1 MTHTGGGREQP
12 LHTHGRKS
20 MTKKDFSW
28 PDDNASWPDDNEEFS
43 WPDDDEEEDEF
54 DPGCGFSVVCRPTKS
69 TDSESEDD
77 ADAETVTVAISRAL
91 MLDLLFEM
99 RNVEWSAGQLE
110 AAAAF
115 FNRLADSDD
124 AEYRLKAAA
133 SSLLREDAAL
143 KLLKDPAHD
152 VRKALA
158 ENVDAQAL
166 VPVNDR
172 LLLTEKDVDVRMAL
186 LESALKNWEKACPQ
200 DQELALKRRKE
211 AEALATESLRHASPN
226 VCDVAAGVL
235 EKLEKNEPTVPEKDT
250 SSWTLAFWNMHKQS
264 ARFEELL
271 AARSRWAF
279 FLVEDD
285 ADEEESAELPLPYP
299 ALDKLANNLAVSEFH
314 DGALL
319 LERLACH
326 PDRFIR
332 ATVAHR
338 NDVPIEVYARFKTE
352 TDYVVRE
359 ALLTNPNALEV
370 MSEETMERL
379 VDNDPMLICEAYE
392 QTESEKLDELMTKLY
407 GFWGENGDK
416 MVEALESKKI
426 GDVVDQALDEP

>member
-1 MTHTGGGREQP
+1 
-12 LHTHGRKS
+12 
-20 MTKKDFSW
+20 MTKNDFAW
-28 PDDNASWPDDNEEFS
+28 PDDNDDNASWPDDDNEEFA
-43 WPDDDEEEDEF
+43 WPDDDEEEEEF
-54 DPGCGFSVVCRPTKS
+54 DPGCGFSVVCRPTQT
-69 TDSESEDD
+69 TDSEAEDD

-133 SSLLREDAAL
+133 SPLLRQDAAL
-143 KLLKDPAHD
+143 KLLKDPAHN

-158 ENVDAQAL
+158 ENVDALAL

-172 LLLTEKDVDVRMAL
+172 LLLSEKDVDVREAM
-186 LESALKNWEKACPQ
+186 LESALKNWEKASWQ
-200 DQELALKRRKE
+200 DDDLASTRRKE
-211 AEALATESLRHASPN
+211 AEALAAESLRHDSPN

-235 EKLEKNEPTVPEKDT
+235 EKLEKNKPAVPANET

-285 ADEEESAELPLPYP
+285 ADDTELPLPYP

-319 LERLACH
+319 LERLACN

-332 ATVAHR
+332 ATVAGR

-352 TDYVVRE
+352 TDYVVRK

-379 VDNDPMLICEAYE
+379 VGNDPILICEAYK
-392 QTESEKLDELMTKLY
+392 QTESDKLDALMTKLY

-416 MVEALESKKI
+416 MVEALKSKKI
-426 GDVVDQALDEP
+426 GDAIDQALDER

>member
-1 MTHTGGGREQP
+1 
-12 LHTHGRKS
+12 
-20 MTKKDFSW
+20 MTKNDFAW
-28 PDDNASWPDDNEEFS
+28 PDDNDDNASWPDDDNEEFA

-54 DPGCGFSVVCRPTKS
+54 DPGCGFSIVCRPTHS
-69 TDSESEDD
+69 TDSEAEDD
-77 ADAETVTVAISRAL
+77 ADAQTVTVAIPRAL
-91 MLDLLFEM
+91 MLDLLVEMRKM
-99 RNVEWSAGQLE
+99 RNVEWSAEQIG

-124 AEYRLKAAA
+124 AEYRLQAAA
-133 SSLLREDAAL
+133 SPLLREDAAL

-158 ENVDAQAL
+158 ENAEALAL

-186 LESALKNWEKACPQ
+186 LESALKNWEKASWQ
-200 DQELALKRRKE
+200 DEDLASTRRKE

-235 EKLEKNEPTVPEKDT
+235 EKLEKNEPAAPANET
-250 SSWTLAFWNMHKQS
+250 SSWTLAFWNMQKQS

-285 ADEEESAELPLPYP
+285 ADDTELPLPYP
-299 ALDKLANNLAVSEFH
+299 ALDKLANTLAVSEFH

-319 LERLACH
+319 LERLACN
-326 PDRFIR
+326 PDRFVR
-332 ATVAHR
+332 AAVAGR
-338 NDVPIEVYARFKTE
+338 KVPIEVYARFKAE
-352 TDYVVRE
+352 TDYVVRK

-379 VDNDPMLICEAYE
+379 VDNDPMLLCEAYK
-392 QTESEKLDELMTKLY
+392 QTESDKLDELMTKLY

-416 MVEALESKKI
+416 MVEALKSKKI
-426 GDVVDQALDEP
+426 GDAIDQALDEL

>member
-1 MTHTGGGREQP
+1 
-12 LHTHGRKS
+12 
-20 MTKKDFSW
+20 MTKNDFSW
-28 PDDNASWPDDNEEFS
+28 PDDDKDDASWSDDNDEEFS
-43 WPDDDEEEDEF
+43 WPDDDDEEEDEF
-54 DPGCGFSVVCRPTKS
+54 DPGCGFSVVCRPTQS
-69 TDSESEDD
+69 AESDADSD
-77 ADAETVTVAISRAL
+77 ADAETVTVAIPRAL
-91 MLDLLFEM
+91 MLSLLFEM
-99 RNVEWSAGQLE
+99 RDVEWSAGQIE

-133 SSLLREDAAL
+133 SPLLREEATL

-158 ENVDAQAL
+158 DNVDAQAL
-166 VPVNDR
+166 IPVEER
-172 LLLTEKDVDVRMAL
+172 LRLSEEDVDVREAM
-186 LESALKNWEKACPQ
+186 LESALKAWEKACRQ
-200 DQELALKRRKE
+200 DEDLASTRRKE

-226 VCDVAAGVL
+226 VCDIAAGVL
-235 EKLEKNEPTVPEKDT
+235 EALEKDISAVPTQDSARP
-250 SSWTLAFWNMHKQS
+250 SFLTLWSMYRQS

-285 ADEEESAELPLPYP
+285 ADEEEGAELPLPYP
-299 ALDKLANNLAVSEFH
+299 ALDKLANTLAVSEFH

-319 LERLACH
+319 LERLACN

-332 ATVAHR
+332 ASVAGR
-338 NDVPIEVYARFKTE
+338 RDVPIEVYARFKEE
-352 TDYVVRE
+352 TDYAVRK

-370 MSEETMERL
+370 ISEETMERL
-379 VDNDPMLICEAYE
+379 VGNDPMLLCEAYKE
-392 QTESEKLDELMTKLY
+392 TESDKLDELMTKLY

-416 MVEALESKKI
+416 MVEALKSKKI
-426 GDVVDQALDEP
+426 GDAIRSGA

>member
-1 MTHTGGGREQP
+1 
-12 LHTHGRKS
+12 
-20 MTKKDFSW
+20 MTKNDFAW
-28 PDDNASWPDDNEEFS
+28 PDDNDDNASWPDDNEEFS

-54 DPGCGFSVVCRPTKS
+54 DPGCGFSVVCRPTLS
-69 TDSESEDD
+69 TGSEAEDD

-99 RNVEWSAGQLE
+99 RNVEWSAGQIE

-133 SSLLREDAAL
+133 SPLLREDAAL

-166 VPVNDR
+166 IPVKER
-172 LLLTEKDVDVRMAL
+172 LLLTEKDVDVREAL
-186 LESALKNWEKACPQ
+186 LESALKAWEKACRQ
-200 DQELALKRRKE
+200 DEDLASTRRKE

-235 EKLEKNEPTVPEKDT
+235 EKLEKNEPAAPANET
-250 SSWTLAFWNMHKQS
+250 SSWTLAFWNQHKQS
-264 ARFEELL
+264 ARFEKLL

-279 FLVEDD
+279 FLVGDD
-285 ADEEESAELPLPYP
+285 ADEEEGAKLPLPYP
-299 ALDKLANNLAVSEFH
+299 ALQTLASKLAVSEFH

-332 ATVAHR
+332 AAVAGR
-338 NDVPIEVYARFKTE
+338 DDVPIEVYARLKAE
-352 TDYVVRE
+352 TDYVVRR

-379 VDNDPMLICEAYE
+379 VGNDPMLICEAYK
-392 QTESEKLDELMTKLY
+392 QTESTKLDELMTKLY

-416 MVEALESKKI
+416 MVEALKSKKL
-426 GDVVDQALDEP
+426 GDAVDQALDEI

>member
-1 MTHTGGGREQP
+1 
-12 LHTHGRKS
+12 
-20 MTKKDFSW
+20 MTKNDFAW

-43 WPDDDEEEDEF
+43 WPDDDEEEEEF
-54 DPGCGFSVVCRPTKS
+54 DPGCGFSVVCRPTQS
-69 TDSESEDD
+69 TDSEAEDD
-77 ADAETVTVAISRAL
+77 ADAQTVTVAIPRKL
-91 MLDLLFEM
+91 MLGLLFEM
-99 RNVEWSAGQLE
+99 RNVEWSAEQIE
-110 AAAAF
+110 AASAF

-124 AEYRLKAAA
+124 AEFRLRAAA
-133 SSLLREDAAL
+133 SPLLREDAAL

-172 LLLTEKDVDVRMAL
+172 LLLTEKDVDVREAM
-186 LESALKNWEKACPQ
+186 LESALKAWEKACRQ
-200 DQELALKRRKE
+200 DEDQASARRKE

-226 VCDVAAGVL
+226 VCDVAACVL
-235 EKLEKNEPTVPEKDT
+235 EKLKKNVPAVPENDAV
-250 SSWTLAFWNMHKQS
+250 SWSTLAFWNTHKQS

-279 FLVEDD
+279 SLVEDD
-285 ADEEESAELPLPYP
+285 ADEEEGAELPLPYP
-299 ALDKLANNLAVSEFH
+299 ALQTLASKLAVSEFH

-332 ATVAHR
+332 AAVAGR
-338 NDVPIEVYARFKTE
+338 VDVPVEVYARFKAE
-352 TDYVVRE
+352 TDYVVRK

-370 MSEETMERL
+370 MSEETMVRL
-379 VDNDPMLICEAYE
+379 VGNDPMLLCEAYKE
-392 QTESEKLDELMTKLY
+392 TESDKLDELMTKLY

-416 MVEALESKKI
+416 MVEELKSKKI
-426 GDVVDQALDEP
+426 GDAVDQAL

>member
-1 MTHTGGGREQP
+1 
-12 LHTHGRKS
+12 
-20 MTKKDFSW
+20 MTKNDFSW
-28 PDDNASWPDDNEEFS
+28 PDDNEDNAAWPDDNDEEFS
-43 WPDDDEEEDEF
+43 WPDDEEEEEF
-54 DPGCGFSVVCRPTKS
+54 DPGCGFSVVCRPTQS
-69 TDSESEDD
+69 TDTEADDD
-77 ADAETVTVAISRAL
+77 ADAQTVTVAIPRAL
-91 MLDLLFEM
+91 MLGLLFEM
-99 RNVEWSAGQLE
+99 RNVEWSAEQID

-115 FNRLADSDD
+115 FNRLANSDD
-124 AEYRLKAAA
+124 AEYRLRAAA
-133 SSLLREDAAL
+133 SPLLREDAAL

-172 LLLTEKDVDVRMAL
+172 LLLSEKDVDVREAM
-186 LESALKNWEKACPQ
+186 LESALKAWEKACRQ
-200 DQELALKRRKE
+200 DEDPASTRRKE

-226 VCDVAAGVL
+226 VCDVAACVL
-235 EKLEKNEPTVPEKDT
+235 EKLEKNVPAVPENDAV
-250 SSWTLAFWNMHKQS
+250 SWSTLAFWNTHKQS

-279 FLVEDD
+279 SLVEDD
-285 ADEEESAELPLPYP
+285 ADEEEGAELPLPYP
-299 ALDKLANNLAVSEFH
+299 ALQTLASKLAVSEFH

-332 ATVAHR
+332 AAVAGR
-338 NDVPIEVYARFKTE
+338 VDVPVEVYARFKAE
-352 TDYVVRE
+352 TDYVVRK

-370 MSEETMERL
+370 MSEETMVRL
-379 VDNDPMLICEAYE
+379 VGNDPMLLCEAYKE
-392 QTESEKLDELMTKLY
+392 TESDKLDELMTKLY

-416 MVEALESKKI
+416 MVEELKSKKI
-426 GDVVDQALDEP
+426 GDAVDQAL

>member
-1 MTHTGGGREQP
+1 
-12 LHTHGRKS
+12 
-20 MTKKDFSW
+20 MTKNDFAW
-28 PDDNASWPDDNEEFS
+28 PDDNDDNASWPDDNEEFS

-54 DPGCGFSVVCRPTKS
+54 DPGCGFSVACRPTHS
-69 TDSESEDD
+69 TDSEAEDD
-77 ADAETVTVAISRAL
+77 ADAQTVTVAIPRAL
-91 MLDLLFEM
+91 MLDLLVEMRKM
-99 RNVEWSAGQLE
+99 RNVEWSAEQIE

-124 AEYRLKAAA
+124 AEYRLRAAA
-133 SSLLREDAAL
+133 SPLLREDAAL

-152 VRKALA
+152 VRKTLA
-158 ENVDAQAL
+158 ENVDALAL

-172 LLLTEKDVDVRMAL
+172 LLLSEKDVDVREAM
-186 LESALKNWEKACPQ
+186 LESALKAWEKASWQ
-200 DQELALKRRKE
+200 DGDLASTRRKE
-211 AEALATESLRHASPN
+211 AEALATESLRHDSPN

-235 EKLEKNEPTVPEKDT
+235 EKLEKNEPAAPANDT
-250 SSWTLAFWNMHKQS
+250 SSWTLAFWNMHKES

-285 ADEEESAELPLPYP
+285 ADDTELPLPYP
-299 ALDKLANNLAVSEFH
+299 ALDKLANTLAVSEFH

-319 LERLACH
+319 LERLACN

-332 ATVAHR
+332 ATVAGR
-338 NDVPIEVYARFKTE
+338 NDVPIEVYARFKAE
-352 TDYVVRE
+352 TDYVVRK

-379 VDNDPMLICEAYE
+379 VGNDPILICEAYK
-392 QTESEKLDELMTKLY
+392 QTESDKLDALMTKLY
-407 GFWGENGDK
+407 GVWGENGDK
-416 MVEALESKKI
+416 MVEELKSKKI
-426 GDVVDQALDEP
+426 GDAIDQALKEL

>member
-1 MTHTGGGREQP
+1 
-12 LHTHGRKS
+12 
-20 MTKKDFSW
+20 MTKNDFSW
-28 PDDNASWPDDNEEFS
+28 PDDDKDDASWSDDNDEEFS
-43 WPDDDEEEDEF
+43 WPDDDDEEEAEF
-54 DPGCGFSVVCRPTKS
+54 DPGCGFSVVCRPTPS
-69 TDSESEDD
+69 TDTVADDD
-77 ADAETVTVAISRAL
+77 ADAQTVTVAIPRAL
-91 MLDLLFEM
+91 MLGLLFEM
-99 RNVEWSAGQLE
+99 RNVEWSAEQIE
-110 AAAAF
+110 AASAF

-124 AEYRLKAAA
+124 AEFRLRAAA
-133 SSLLREDAAL
+133 SPLLREDAAL

-172 LLLTEKDVDVRMAL
+172 LLLTEKDVDVREAM
-186 LESALKNWEKACPQ
+186 LESALKAWEKACRQ
-200 DQELALKRRKE
+200 DEDQASARRKE

-226 VCDVAAGVL
+226 VCDVAACVL
-235 EKLEKNEPTVPEKDT
+235 EKLEKNVPAVPENDAV
-250 SSWTLAFWNMHKQS
+250 SWSTLAFWNTHKQS

-285 ADEEESAELPLPYP
+285 GDEEERAELPLPYP
-299 ALDKLANNLAVSEFH
+299 ALQKLASALAVSEFH

-332 ATVAHR
+332 AAVAGR
-338 NDVPIEVYARFKTE
+338 DDVPDAVYARFDAE
-352 TDYVVRE
+352 TDYVVRK

-370 MSEETMERL
+370 MSEETMVRL
-379 VDNDPMLICEAYE
+379 VGNDPMLLCEAYKE
-392 QTESEKLDELMTKLY
+392 TESDKLDELMTKLY

-416 MVEALESKKI
+416 MVEA
-426 GDVVDQALDEP
+426 

>member
-1 MTHTGGGREQP
+1 
-12 LHTHGRKS
+12 
-20 MTKKDFSW
+20 MTKNDFAW
-28 PDDNASWPDDNEEFS
+28 PDDNDDNASWPDDNEEFS

-99 RNVEWSAGQLE
+99 RDVEWSAEQLE
-110 AAAAF
+110 AAGAF

-124 AEYRLKAAA
+124 AEYRLRAAA
-133 SSLLREDAAL
+133 SPLLREDAAL

-152 VRKALA
+152 VRKTLA
-158 ENVDAQAL
+158 ENVDVLAL

-172 LLLTEKDVDVRMAL
+172 LLLTEKDVDVREAM
-186 LESALKNWEKACPQ
+186 LESALKAWEKASWQ
-200 DQELALKRRKE
+200 DDDLASTRRKE
-211 AEALATESLRHASPN
+211 AEVLATESLRHASPN

-235 EKLEKNEPTVPEKDT
+235 EKLKKNEPAAPANDT

-285 ADEEESAELPLPYP
+285 ADDAELPLPYP
-299 ALDKLANNLAVSEFH
+299 ALLKLAYALTVSEFH

-319 LERLACH
+319 LERLACN

-332 ATVAHR
+332 ATVAGR
-338 NDVPIEVYARFKTE
+338 KDVPIEVYARFKTE

-379 VDNDPMLICEAYE
+379 VDNDPMLLCEAYK
-392 QTESEKLDELMTKLY
+392 QTESDKLDELMTKLY

-416 MVEALESKKI
+416 MVEALKSKKI
-426 GDVVDQALDEP
+426 GDAVDQALD

>member
-1 MTHTGGGREQP
+1 
-12 LHTHGRKS
+12 
-20 MTKKDFSW
+20 MTKNDFAWPDDNAAWPDDDNEEFSW
-28 PDDNASWPDDNEEFS
+28 PDDDDEEFS

-54 DPGCGFSVVCRPTKS
+54 DPGCGFTVVCRPTQS
-69 TDSESEDD
+69 TDSEAEDD
-77 ADAETVTVAISRAL
+77 ADAQTITVAIPRKL

-99 RNVEWSAGQLE
+99 RNVEWSAEQID

-124 AEYRLKAAA
+124 AEYRLRAAA
-133 SSLLREDAAL
+133 SPLLREDAAL

-158 ENVDAQAL
+158 ENVDALAL

-172 LLLTEKDVDVRMAL
+172 LLLSEKDVDVREAM
-186 LESALKNWEKACPQ
+186 LESALKAWEKTCRQ
-200 DQELALKRRKE
+200 DEDLASIRRKE

-235 EKLEKNEPTVPEKDT
+235 EKLEKNEPAAPADDT
-250 SSWTLAFWNMHKQS
+250 SWWTLRFWNMHKQS

-285 ADEEESAELPLPYP
+285 ADEEEGAELPLPYP
-299 ALDKLANNLAVSEFH
+299 ALDKLANTLAVSEFH
-314 DGALL
+314 DGARL

-338 NDVPIEVYARFKTE
+338 DDVPIEVYARFKAE
-352 TDYVVRE
+352 TDYVVRK
-359 ALLTNPNALEV
+359 ALLRNPNALEV

-379 VDNDPMLICEAYE
+379 VGNDPMLLCEAYK
-392 QTESEKLDELMTKLY
+392 QTESDKLDELMTKLY

-416 MVEALESKKI
+416 MVEALKSKKI
-426 GDVVDQALDEP
+426 GDAVDQALDEI

>member
-1 MTHTGGGREQP
+1 
-12 LHTHGRKS
+12 
-20 MTKKDFSW
+20 MTKNDFAW
-28 PDDNASWPDDNEEFS
+28 PDDNDDNASWPDDNEEFS
-43 WPDDDEEEDEF
+43 WPDDEEEEEDEF
-54 DPGCGFSVVCRPTKS
+54 DPGCGFSVVCRPTLS
-69 TDSESEDD
+69 TGSEAEDD

-99 RNVEWSAGQLE
+99 RNVEWSAEQIE

-133 SSLLREDAAL
+133 SPLLREDAAL

-158 ENVDAQAL
+158 ENVGAQAL

-172 LLLTEKDVDVRMAL
+172 LHLSEKDVDVREAM
-186 LESALKNWEKACPQ
+186 LESALKAWEKACRQ
-200 DQELALKRRKE
+200 DEDLASTRRKE
-211 AEALATESLRHASPN
+211 AEALAAESLRHASPN
-226 VCDVAAGVL
+226 VCDVATGVL
-235 EKLEKNEPTVPEKDT
+235 EKLEKNEPAAPANET
-250 SSWTLAFWNMHKQS
+250 SLWSNLSFWNRHNQS

-271 AARSRWAF
+271 AVRSRWAF

-285 ADEEESAELPLPYP
+285 ADDAELPLPYP
-299 ALDKLANNLAVSEFH
+299 ALLKLAYALTVSEFH

-319 LERLACH
+319 LERLACN

-332 ATVAHR
+332 ATVAGR
-338 NDVPIEVYARFKTE
+338 KDVPIEVYACFKTE

-379 VDNDPMLICEAYE
+379 VGNDPMLICEAYE

-416 MVEALESKKI
+416 MVEALKSKKI
-426 GDVVDQALDEP
+426 GDAVDQALDEF

>member
-1 MTHTGGGREQP
+1 MS
-12 LHTHGRKS
+12 KN
-20 MTKKDFSW
+20 DFAW
-28 PDDNASWPDDNEEFS
+28 PDDNDGWPDDDNEEFS
-43 WPDDDEEEDEF
+43 WPDDDEEEEEF
-54 DPGCGFSVVCRPTKS
+54 DLGCGFSVVCRPTQS
-69 TDSESEDD
+69 TDSEAEDD
-77 ADAETVTVAISRAL
+77 ADAQTITVAIPRKL

-99 RNVEWSAGQLE
+99 RNVEWSAEQID

-124 AEYRLKAAA
+124 AEYRLRAAA
-133 SSLLREDAAL
+133 SPLLREDAAL

-158 ENVDAQAL
+158 ENVDALAL

-172 LLLTEKDVDVRMAL
+172 LLLSEKDVDVREAM
-186 LESALKNWEKACPQ
+186 LESALKAWEKTCRQ
-200 DQELALKRRKE
+200 DEDLASIRRKE

-235 EKLEKNEPTVPEKDT
+235 EKLEKNEPAAPADDT
-250 SSWTLAFWNMHKQS
+250 SWWTLRFWNMHKQS

-285 ADEEESAELPLPYP
+285 ADDTELPLPYP
-299 ALDKLANNLAVSEFH
+299 ALLKLADALAVSEFH

-332 ATVAHR
+332 ATVARR

-352 TDYVVRE
+352 TDYVVRK

-370 MSEETMERL
+370 MSEETIGPCAFGTCTSSPPASKSCSPPAAAGRSSSWRTT
-379 VDNDPMLICEAYE
+379 PMTRNCRSPIPR
-392 QTESEKLDELMTKLY
+392 S
-407 GFWGENGDK
+407 
-416 MVEALESKKI
+416 
-426 GDVVDQALDEP
+426 

>member
-1 MTHTGGGREQP
+1 
-12 LHTHGRKS
+12 
-20 MTKKDFSW
+20 MTKNDFAW
-28 PDDNASWPDDNEEFS
+28 PDDNDDNASWPDDNEEFS

-54 DPGCGFSVVCRPTKS
+54 DPGCGFSVACRPTHS
-69 TDSESEDD
+69 TDSEAEDD
-77 ADAETVTVAISRAL
+77 ADAQTVTVAIPRAL
-91 MLDLLFEM
+91 MLDLLVEMRKM
-99 RNVEWSAGQLE
+99 RNVEWSAEQIE

-124 AEYRLKAAA
+124 AEYRLRAAA
-133 SSLLREDAAL
+133 SPLLREDAAL

-152 VRKALA
+152 VRKTLA
-158 ENVDAQAL
+158 ENVDALAL

-172 LLLTEKDVDVRMAL
+172 LLLSEKDVDVREAM
-186 LESALKNWEKACPQ
+186 LESALKAWEKASWQ
-200 DQELALKRRKE
+200 DGDLASTRRKE
-211 AEALATESLRHASPN
+211 AEALATESLRHDSPN

-235 EKLEKNEPTVPEKDT
+235 EKLEKNEPAAPANDT
-250 SSWTLAFWNMHKQS
+250 SSWTLAFWNMHKES

-285 ADEEESAELPLPYP
+285 ADDTELPLPYP

-319 LERLACH
+319 LERLACN

-332 ATVAHR
+332 ATVAGR
-338 NDVPIEVYARFKTE
+338 NDVPIEVYARFKAE
-352 TDYVVRE
+352 TDYVVRK

-379 VDNDPMLICEAYE
+379 VGNDPILICEAYK
-392 QTESEKLDELMTKLY
+392 QTESDKLDALMTKLY
-407 GFWGENGDK
+407 GVWGENGDK
-416 MVEALESKKI
+416 MVEELKSKKI
-426 GDVVDQALDEP
+426 GDAIDQALKEL

>member
-1 MTHTGGGREQP
+1 
-12 LHTHGRKS
+12 
-20 MTKKDFSW
+20 MTKNDFAW
-28 PDDNASWPDDNEEFS
+28 PDDNDDNASWPDDNEEFS

-54 DPGCGFSVVCRPTKS
+54 DPGCGFSVACRPTHS
-69 TDSESEDD
+69 TDSEAEDD
-77 ADAETVTVAISRAL
+77 ADAQTVTVAIPRAL
-91 MLDLLFEM
+91 MLDLLVEMRKM
-99 RNVEWSAGQLE
+99 RNVEWSAEQNE

-124 AEYRLKAAA
+124 AEYRLRAAA
-133 SSLLREDAAL
+133 SPLLREDAAL

-152 VRKALA
+152 VRKTLA
-158 ENVDAQAL
+158 ENVDALAL

-172 LLLTEKDVDVRMAL
+172 LLLSEKDVDVREAM
-186 LESALKNWEKACPQ
+186 LESALKAWEKASWQ
-200 DQELALKRRKE
+200 DGDLASTRRKE
-211 AEALATESLRHASPN
+211 AEALATESLRHDSPN

-235 EKLEKNEPTVPEKDT
+235 EKLEKNEPAAPANDT
-250 SSWTLAFWNMHKQS
+250 SSWTLAFWNMHKES

-285 ADEEESAELPLPYP
+285 ADDTELPLPYP

-319 LERLACH
+319 LERLACN

-332 ATVAHR
+332 ATVAGR
-338 NDVPIEVYARFKTE
+338 NDVPIEVYARFKAE
-352 TDYVVRE
+352 TDYVVRK

-379 VDNDPMLICEAYE
+379 VGNDPILICEAYK
-392 QTESEKLDELMTKLY
+392 QTESDKLDALMTKLY
-407 GFWGENGDK
+407 GVWGENGDK
-416 MVEALESKKI
+416 MVEELKSKKI
-426 GDVVDQALDEP
+426 GDAIDQALKEL